1 MEWGIALVAN
11 RFGRVIEI
19 IAIALQLFSEILLFY
34 FVCKINVLTGP
45 LTVALLAFLIL
56 LFVITCLIA
65 FAGKKK
71 ASSKGRTIRGIIAVV
86 IAIITIILCS
96 TGCFTLSVAAKT
108 ISAVTEQNEA
118 THTIGVYVLVDD
130 PAESIQDAADYSFG
144 YLKSLDGSNYTEQTI
159 SAIESEIGH
168 NPDTS
173 AYEDAVSMVD
183 ALYSQDTKA
192 IILDEGFVSIIE
204 DQPDYEDY
212 STRTRLIY
220 ERTFSVA
227 SKSSESANKS
237 ITQDPFV
244 LYLSGSDTRSRMLD
258 VSRSDVNILA
268 VVNPKTRQ
276 VLLVNT
282 PRDYYVPIS
291 ISSSGTR
298 DKLTHCGIYG
308 IDCSMDTLSALYGVD
323 IDYYGQINFTGFE
336 NLIDA
341 VGGVTVYS
349 DTAFSASPY
358 SYVVGDNYLDGK
370 AALAFARDRHHQAS
384 GDNARGVH
392 QMAVI
397 KALIQKLSAG
407 TLIQHY
413 SDILS
418 SVEGMFVTS
427 VSSDEISQLMKM
439 QLSDMAHW
447 DVHSFAVTGTGGS
460 NTTYSMPGLHSYVM
474 YPNEDTV
481 SYASELMNK
490 VIDGETLTDADMRIA
505 N

>member
-1 MEWGIALVAN
+1 MAAN
-11 RFGRVIEI
+11 RFWRAIKI

-34 FVCKINVLTGP
+34 FVCKINVLTVP
-45 LTVALLAFLIL
+45 LTAALAAFLIL

-65 FAGKKK
+65 FAGRKK
-71 ASSKGRTIRGIIAVV
+71 AASKGRAIRGIIAVV
-86 IAIITIILCS
+86 IAIITVILCS
-96 TGCFTLSVAAKT
+96 IACFTLSAAART
-108 ISAVTEQNEA
+108 ISSVTANDEA
-118 THTIGVYVLVDD
+118 THTIGVYVLADD
-130 PAESIQDAADYSFG
+130 PAESIQDAADYSFA
-144 YLKSLDGSNYTEQTI
+144 YLGGLDSSNYTAQTI

-168 NPDTS
+168 KPDTA

-183 ALYSQDTKA
+183 ALYSQDIQA
-192 IILDEGFVSIIE
+192 IILDEAFVSIIE

-220 ERTFSVA
+220 ECTYSVA
-227 SKSSESANKS
+227 ARNSESADKS
-237 ITQDPFV
+237 ITQEPFV

-268 VVNPKTRQ
+268 VVNPKTKQ

-308 IDCSMDTLSALYGVD
+308 IDCSMDTLAALYGVD

-349 DTAFSASPY
+349 DTAFSAS
-358 SYVVGDNYLDGK
+358 SHNFVVGDNYMDGK
-370 AALAFARDRHHQAS
+370 TALVFARDRHHQAS

-397 KALIQKLSAG
+397 KALIQKMSAG
-407 TLIQHY
+407 TIIQHY

-427 VSSDEISQLMKM
+427 VSSDEISQLIKM

-460 NTTYSMPGLHSYVM
+460 NKTYSMPGLFCYVM

-481 SYASELMNK
+481 SYASVLMNR
-490 VIDGETLTDADMRIA
+490 VINGETLTDADM
-505 N
+505 NFTN